1 MDDELADLS
10 DLSAE
15 LTGFEIFRSKF
26 DNWLMMKS
34 NFSST
39 FEGMEEEDATL
50 DLDNSAVRL
59 GKLFN
64 GSLSDNDT
72 HREKGRSLMG
82 FEVMRRL
89 ETVVN

>member
-72 HREKGRSLMG
+72 HTEKETLING
-82 FEVMRRL
+82 F
-89 ETVVN
+89 